1 MLMPS
6 IQSSR
11 RKTLIIGVYLLFSC
25 LPSSHT
31 TVHAVPHT
39 AVPIL
44 GAIRDM
50 NPSALDSLLGT
61 VSVMKPQGA
70 LSVSH

>member
-1 MLMPS
+1 MNKKAKE
-6 IQSSR
+6 SSR
-11 RKTLIIGVYLLFSC
+11 RKTKLFFSYFRF
-25 LPSSHT
+25 PSSHT

-50 NPSALDSLLGT
+50 TPSALDSLLGA

-70 LSVSH
+70 LSVSY